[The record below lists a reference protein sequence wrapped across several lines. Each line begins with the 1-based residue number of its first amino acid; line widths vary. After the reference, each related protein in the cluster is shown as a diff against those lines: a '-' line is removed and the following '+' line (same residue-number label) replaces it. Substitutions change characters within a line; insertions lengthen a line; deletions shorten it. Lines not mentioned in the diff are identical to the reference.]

1 MEISPAVQPP
11 KVGDPITAKWAS
23 DLADAVNSCANP
35 AERTGEAATPY
46 GKAAPAPGL
55 PMLGEFRAPMPFDAR
70 VYNDA
75 GTDKVAVYLPGWSGS
90 ADWQSFVYID
100 QNCAAPS
107 SSQTMGTATNPWVDY
122 GALPGGSG
130 TTGALLLAFED
141 IPRAAET
148 EFHFRWRLVLVDP
161 GGWDSDLYLK
171 VPWASLRAPLLVV
184 ASISLGNVPN
194 SPIPGV
200 RQYVR
205 GAVNVGG
212 SAWSLGGTNDT
223 AWGKSV
229 GNSSKSKV
237 LDLDARQLAGGT
249 WEAASGN
256 MKFGADTLKP
266 VTITDGNGVSYT
278 VLGKLN
284 RN

>member
-1 MEISPAVQPP
+1 METSPAVETPRA
-11 KVGDPITAKWAS
+11 GDPITAKWAS
-23 DLADAVNSCANP
+23 DLAAAVNSCANP
-35 AERTGEAATPY
+35 AERVGEAATPY
-46 GKAAPAPGL
+46 GKAAPVPGL
-55 PMLGEFRAPMPFDAR
+55 SMLGDFRAPMPFDAR

-75 GTDKVAVYLPGWSGS
+75 GTDKVAVYLPS
-90 ADWQSFVYID
+90 AAVWQSFVYID
-100 QNCAAPS
+100 QNCADPS
-107 SSQTMGTATNPWVDY
+107 SSQTVGTATNPWVDY
-122 GALPGGSG
+122 GALPGGGG

-141 IPRAAET
+141 IPGAAET
-148 EFHFRWRLVLVDP
+148 AFHFKWRLVLVDP
-161 GGWDSDLYLK
+161 GAWDGDLYTK

-200 RQYVR
+200 RQYVH

-237 LDLDARQLAGGT
+237 LDLDNRQLAGGT
-249 WEAASGN
+249 WEVVSGN
-256 MKFGADTLKP
+256 LIFNNNTLAP
-266 VTITDGNGVSYT
+266 ITINVDGTRYQ
-278 VLGKLN
+278 VLGRQL
-284 RN
+284 

>member
-1 MEISPAVQPP
+1 MEISPAADAPRS
-11 KVGDPITAKWAS
+11 GDPITAAWAAS
-23 DLADAVNSCANP
+23 LSDAVNSCANP
-35 AERTGEAATPY
+35 AERVGDASTPF
-46 GKAAPAPGL
+46 GKASLPPGL
-55 PMLGEFRAPMPFDAR
+55 PMLGDFRAHMPFDAR

-75 GTDKVAVYLPGWSGS
+75 GTDKVAVYLPGSSGS
-90 ADWQSFVYID
+90 AVWQSFVYID

-122 GALPGGSG
+122 GALPGDDG
-130 TTGALLLAFED
+130 TTGALILAFED
-141 IPRAAET
+141 IPGAAET
-148 EFHFRWRLVLVDP
+148 AFHFRWRLVLVDP
-161 GGWDSDLYLK
+161 GTWDSDLYLK

-237 LDLDARQLAGGT
+237 LDLDARLLAGGT

-256 MKFGADTLKP
+256 MKFGSHTLSP

-278 VLGKLN
+278 VLGKQN
-284 RN
+284 

>member
-1 MEISPAVQPP
+1 MEISPTVQPP

-23 DLADAVNSCANP
+23 DLAAAVNSCANP
-35 AERTGEAATPY
+35 AERSGEAATPY
-46 GKAAPAPGL
+46 GKASPAPGL
-55 PMLGEFRAPMPFDAR
+55 PMLGDFRAPMPFDAR

-75 GTDKVAVYLPGWSGS
+75 GTDKVAVYLPGWGS
-90 ADWQSFVYID
+90 PWGSYVYID
-100 QNCAAPS
+100 QNPAQNS
-107 SSQTMGTATNPWVDY
+107 SSQTVGTALNPWVDY
-122 GALPGGSG
+122 GALPGGGG
-130 TTGALLLAFED
+130 TSGALLLAFED
-141 IPRAAET
+141 IPGAAET
-148 EFHFRWRLVLVDP
+148 DFHFKWRLALVDP
-161 GGWDSDLYLK
+161 GSWDGDLYTK

-184 ASISLGNVPN
+184 ASISLGNTPN

-200 RQYVR
+200 RQYVH

-237 LDLDARQLAGGT
+237 LDLDNRQLAGGT

-256 MKFGADTLKP
+256 MKFGSYTLAP
-266 VTITDGNGVSYT
+266 VTITDGNGVTYT
-278 VLGKLN
+278 VLGK

>member
-1 MEISPAVQPP
+1 MEITPAVQPP

-23 DLADAVNSCANP
+23 DLSAAVNSCANP

-46 GKAAPAPGL
+46 GKATQAPGL

-75 GTDKVAVYLPGWSGS
+75 GTDKVAVYLPGSSGS
-90 ADWQSFVYID
+90 AVWHSYVYID
-100 QNCAAPS
+100 QNCADHS
-107 SSQTMGTATNPWVDY
+107 SSQTVGTASNPWVDY
-122 GALPGGSG
+122 GALPGGGG
-130 TTGALLLAFED
+130 TRGALLLAFED
-141 IPRAAET
+141 VPRAAET
-148 EFHFRWRLVLVDP
+148 DFHFKWRLVLVDP
-161 GGWDSDLYLK
+161 GSWDGDLYTK
-171 VPWASLRAPLLVV
+171 VPWASPRAPLLVV

-212 SAWSLGGTNDT
+212 SAWSLGGDETD
-223 AWGKSV
+223 AWGKAV
-229 GNSSKSKV
+229 GNSSKAKV
-237 LDLDARQLAGGT
+237 LDLDARKFTGGT

-256 MKFGADTLKP
+256 MKFGSHTLKP
-266 VTITDGNGVSYT
+266 VTITDGSGNSYT
-278 VLGKLN
+278 VLGKQN
-284 RN
+284 